1 MSEKVQS
8 GAHSRHLLTYH
19 LMWVVKYRRTV
30 LMREMAAR
38 LKVMI
43 KEIAAEIGCEVLAI
57 EDDVDHIHVLIR
69 LKPTHTLSKVV
80 QRIKGKTAY
89 LMFREFPTLK
99 NRLWGGHLWS
109 PSKYVV
115 TVGGATIETV
125 KKYIESQ
132 HDK

>member
-1 MSEKVQS
+1 M
-8 GAHSRHLLTYH
+8 
-19 LMWVVKYRRTV
+19 
-30 LMREMAAR
+30 
-38 LKVMI
+38 
-43 KEIAAEIGCEVLAI
+43 
-57 EDDVDHIHVLIR
+57 
-69 LKPTHTLSKVV
+69 HTLSKVV

-132 HDK
+132 HEK